1 MFKRKYVAASGICA
15 LIMIISLF
23 FSFNK
28 NLANPNISS
37 DWELINDNYFE
48 GYDTVYTVGVSNRN
62 SDAELNSNQQLAV
75 TDLSEPFNFYFKNEG
90 KDRKMVM
97 TVYYNYEQVDFKL
110 NLDENYTNQYVFDV
124 KDGEV
129 IEETLYL
136 DSKINVND
144 CMNKLMISFVSGYD
158 THQSDLDTYPT
169 NEYGI
174 TTIYDL
180 FFTNNF
186 EEGNDKVDAASSE
199 PIIPKNVFQDF
210 VSEPLIINMDYENKL
225 QNQKLISV
233 PEKNLQVQPNEKVN
247 LMYNISNSE
256 SNLALMILTVGFEQ
270 VKINN
275 KYYEVIELNESN
287 SVFNDSF
294 DFVAPSEVGK
304 YEVIAYLIYDPFK
317 TMKSTSLFNSTVGHS
332 YRFTLEVM
340 D

>member
-1 MFKRKYVAASGICA
+1 MNSD
-15 LIMIISLF
+15 LDL
-23 FSFNK
+23 K
-28 NLANPNISS
+28 NT
-37 DWELINDNYFE
+37 NYFE
-48 GYDTVYTVGVSNRN
+48 GYDTVYSVGVSNQN
-62 SDAELNSNQQLAV
+62 SDTDLKNNQQLAV
-75 TDLSEPFNFYFKNEG
+75 TNLSEPFNFYFRNQG

-97 TVYYNYEQVDFKL
+97 TVYYNYEQIDFKL
-110 NLDENYTNQYVFDV
+110 NLEDDYTNQYVFDI
-124 KDGEV
+124 KDGEL

-136 DSKINVND
+136 DSTIEMNE
-144 CMNKLMISFVSGYD
+144 CMNKLMISFTSGYD